1 MRSRNHNR
9 RRKTTVAAGLSAGPL
24 APQEAESEE
33 IDEDLAE
40 DGAASLLSV
49 QIRRTKT
56 HATASPAPRTA
67 RDLTEYWQQ
76 LRGGKRF
83 PSPADLHP
91 PAAIAA
97 APPGQLMT
105 CSIAGRLILV
115 DKILATAPSAAGAE
129 QDLLNRG
136 PHMTTVLD
144 WLKQLGR
151 RAARLGHPVE
161 ATETFNVDSIVLI
174 YRGVVLPFSRDQR
187 NVDQLLCHLQT
198 ERA

>member
-1 MRSRNHNR
+1 M
-9 RRKTTVAAGLSAGPL
+9 VAAGLSAGPL

-33 IDEDLAE
+33 IDDDLAE

-49 QIRRTKT
+49 PIRRAKAQ
-56 HATASPAPRTA
+56 ATASPAPRTA

-76 LRGGKRF
+76 LRGRKRF
-83 PSPADLHP
+83 PSPAELHAS
-91 PAAIAA
+91 AAIAA

-105 CSIAGRLILV
+105 CSVAGRLILV
-115 DKILATAPSAAGAE
+115 DKILATAPSVSGAE
-129 QDLLNRG
+129 QDLLGRG

-144 WLKQLGR
+144 WLQQLGR
-151 RAARLGHPVE
+151 KSARLGQPDE
-161 ATETFNVDSIVLI
+161 AIETFNVNSSVLI